1 MPIPASSTTGG
12 GGPSSPRSRTN
23 HMRTRRPSSPRIRQ
37 GLGTNR
43 SIPHQD
49 LSQGAAAFL

>member
-37 GLGTNR
+37 GLGTNL
-43 SIPHQD
+43 SILYQD
-49 LSQGAAAFL
+49 LSQGAAVFL